1 MKSGMEI
8 MKIFKDRKL
17 NFYDVK
23 LKKLLE
29 FKKI

>member
-1 MKSGMEI
+1 

-29 FKKI
+29 FKKIY